1 MDKIIKRIYIKALA
15 VLESPD
21 IITAGENLNT
31 DKDINIDKK
40 GNAVIQGTALA
51 GIFRQYLAGSCKI
64 KDEPPELKELFGND
78 HSRTAD
84 STLSNIYISDS
95 YITRPKIG
103 KRDGV
108 KLELFNKIAVDQ
120 SKYDYEI
127 LYPGQEFEI
136 KIEVIIREKHEKYEQ
151 AFRNYLAQLLD
162 GLKNFKI
169 SIGAKTSRGFG
180 KIKIRSSQSIT
191 VLDMNKK
198 QDIETWINFDWNTF
212 TSNTTLDN
220 LGTAV
225 QNEQY
230 ITIETEL
237 LIEKTLM
244 IRSYAQDPNE
254 ESDYRHITEEGKG
267 IIPGTSWAGA
277 FRHHI
282 AKLLLDLNATDYEK
296 IIEELFGYVDEKT
309 KTARRSSII
318 FEESKITQA
327 KSLYMTRVKIDR
339 FTSGAYDSALFN
351 EIPNIKGETKLT
363 IKVRKDKEKYIGLI
377 IMAIQDLK
385 SGIMSLGGETS
396 IGRGTFTAIKR
407 KTFTATEDSKLTID
421 GEFIKDEKE
430 TEYLQQA
437 AGLIMTAQEA

>member
-15 VLESPD
+15 VLESPA

-95 YITRPKIG
+95 YITSPKIG

-127 LYPGQEFEI
+127 LYPGQKFDI

-162 GLKNFKI
+162 GLKNSKI

-180 KIKIRSSQSIT
+180 KIKIGENQSIT

-198 QDIETWINFDWNTF
+198 QDIETWINFDWKTF
-212 TSNTTLDN
+212 PSNTTLAN

-225 QNEQY
+225 QHEQY

-282 AKLLLDLNATDYEK
+282 AKLLLDLNTTDYEK
-296 IIEELFGYVDEKT
+296 IIEELFGFVDEKT

-351 EIPNIKGETKLT
+351 ENPNIKGKTKLT

-385 SGIMSLGGETS
+385 HGIMSLGGETS
-396 IGRGTFTAIKR
+396 IGRGTFT
-407 KTFTATEDSKLTID
+407 TTEDSKLTID
-421 GEFIKDEKE
+421 GEFIGKEKE

-437 AGLIMTAQEA
+437 AELIMTAQEA

>member
-1 MDKIIKRIYIKALA
+1 
-15 VLESPD
+15 
-21 IITAGENLNT
+21 
-31 DKDINIDKK
+31 
-40 GNAVIQGTALA
+40 
-51 GIFRQYLAGSCKI
+51 
-64 KDEPPELKELFGND
+64 
-78 HSRTAD
+78 
-84 STLSNIYISDS
+84 
-95 YITRPKIG
+95 
-103 KRDGV
+103 
-108 KLELFNKIAVDQ
+108 
-120 SKYDYEI
+120 
-127 LYPGQEFEI
+127 
-136 KIEVIIREKHEKYEQ
+136 
-151 AFRNYLAQLLD
+151 
-162 GLKNFKI
+162 
-169 SIGAKTSRGFG
+169 KTSRGFG
-180 KIKIRSSQSIT
+180 KIKAKTAPTII
-191 VLDMNKK
+191 VLDMSKK

-212 TSNTTLDN
+212 TSNTKLDN

-225 QNEQY
+225 QHEQY
-230 ITIETEL
+230 ITIQTEL

-351 EIPNIKGETKLT
+351 EIPNIGGETKLT

-396 IGRGTFTAIKR
+396 IGRGTFTA
-407 KTFTATEDSKLTID
+407 TEDSKLTID
-421 GEFIKDEKE
+421 GEFIGKEKE

-437 AGLIMTAQEA
+437 AELIMTAQEA

>member
-1 MDKIIKRIYIKALA
+1 MSKIIKRIYIKTTA
-15 VLESPD
+15 VLESPA
-21 IITAGENLNT
+21 IITAGEDFNT

-40 GNAVIQGTALA
+40 GNALIQGTAIA
-51 GIFRQYLAGSCKI
+51 GIFRQYLAGERQI
-64 KDEPPELKELFGND
+64 KDEPQELKELFGND
-78 HSRTAD
+78 HNKTTD
-84 STLSNIYISDS
+84 STLSNIYISDA
-95 YITRPKIG
+95 YITTPKVG

-108 KLELFNKIAVDQ
+108 KLELFSKIALDK

-136 KIEVIIREKHEKYEQ
+136 KIEVIIREKHQKYEQ
-151 AFRNYLAQLLD
+151 AFKNYLAQILD
-162 GLKNFKI
+162 GLMNSKI
-169 SIGAKTSRGFG
+169 TIGAKTSRGFG
-180 KIKIRSSQSIT
+180 KIKVKTAPTIT
-191 VLDMNKK
+191 ALDMTKK
-198 QDIETWINFDWNTF
+198 QDVETWINFDWNTF
-212 TSNTTLDN
+212 KPNTTLQN
-220 LGTAV
+220 LGTPI
-225 QNEQY
+225 QNDQY
-230 ITIETEL
+230 ITIKTDL

-254 ESDYRHITEEGKG
+254 ESDYKHITEEGKG

-351 EIPNIKGETKLT
+351 EIPNIGGETKLT

-377 IMAIQDLK
+377 IMGIQDLK

-396 IGRGTFTAIKR
+396 IGRGTFTA
-407 KTFTATEDSKLTID
+407 TEDSKLTID
-421 GEFIKDEKE
+421 GEFIGKEKE

-437 AGLIMTAQEA
+437 AELIMTAQEA

>member
-15 VLESPD
+15 VLESPA

-127 LYPGQEFEI
+127 LYPGQKFDI

-162 GLKNFKI
+162 GLKNSKI

-180 KIKIRSSQSIT
+180 KIKIGDSQSIT

-198 QDIETWINFDWNTF
+198 QDIETWINFDWEKF

-225 QNEQY
+225 QHEQ
-230 ITIETEL
+230 
-237 LIEKTLM
+237 
-244 IRSYAQDPNE
+244 
-254 ESDYRHITEEGKG
+254 
-267 IIPGTSWAGA
+267 
-277 FRHHI
+277 
-282 AKLLLDLNATDYEK
+282 
-296 IIEELFGYVDEKT
+296 
-309 KTARRSSII
+309 
-318 FEESKITQA
+318 
-327 KSLYMTRVKIDR
+327 
-339 FTSGAYDSALFN
+339 
-351 EIPNIKGETKLT
+351 
-363 IKVRKDKEKYIGLI
+363 
-377 IMAIQDLK
+377 
-385 SGIMSLGGETS
+385 
-396 IGRGTFTAIKR
+396 
-407 KTFTATEDSKLTID
+407 
-421 GEFIKDEKE
+421 
-430 TEYLQQA
+430 
-437 AGLIMTAQEA
+437 